1 MKIVKYELSLVQK
14 KELILTMED
23 NVDSEDLLKIFLE
36 TQVKEEKE
44 QDGLIGIIAEK
55 VSEES
60 CTEQCE
66 SCQKYC
72 PASEECMATDE
83 NVRCTECEYLCKTC
97 GRCELKEEKDFAHD
111 CGQEC
116 KECGFACTNVVAVQI
131 QCWNYRQESICFSD
145 GKFSDTLE
153 QRDGC
158 RRIHNTSKQRLWIAT
173 QVPCLSVL
181 WQLVRENPWNPYTIV
196 KIWRNRRHEEN
207 DFIYCRNIYR
217 KCSRCNRNVY
227 FTGE

>member
-23 NVDSEDLLKIFLE
+23 NVDSENLLKIFLE
-36 TQVKEEKE
+36 TQVKEEKEEKEEKE

-83 NVRCTECEYLCKTC
+83 NVRCTKCEYLCETC
-97 GRCELKEEKDFAHD
+97 GICELKE
-111 CGQEC
+111 
-116 KECGFACTNVVAVQI
+116 
-131 QCWNYRQESICFSD
+131 
-145 GKFSDTLE
+145 
-153 QRDGC
+153 
-158 RRIHNTSKQRLWIAT
+158 
-173 QVPCLSVL
+173 
-181 WQLVRENPWNPYTIV
+181 
-196 KIWRNRRHEEN
+196 
-207 DFIYCRNIYR
+207 
-217 KCSRCNRNVY
+217 
-227 FTGE
+227 

>member
-23 NVDSEDLLKIFLE
+23 NVDSENLLKIFLE

-97 GRCELKEEKDFAHD
+97 GRCELKEEKDFGHD
-111 CGQEC
+111 C
-116 KECGFACTNVVAVQI
+116 
-131 QCWNYRQESICFSD
+131 
-145 GKFSDTLE
+145 
-153 QRDGC
+153 
-158 RRIHNTSKQRLWIAT
+158 
-173 QVPCLSVL
+173 
-181 WQLVRENPWNPYTIV
+181 
-196 KIWRNRRHEEN
+196 
-207 DFIYCRNIYR
+207 
-217 KCSRCNRNVY
+217 RCNDNSSKHGNQDAGICSCLHGVDVTLFSSVPQHGLRPAVGVNK
-227 FTGE
+227 EHDI